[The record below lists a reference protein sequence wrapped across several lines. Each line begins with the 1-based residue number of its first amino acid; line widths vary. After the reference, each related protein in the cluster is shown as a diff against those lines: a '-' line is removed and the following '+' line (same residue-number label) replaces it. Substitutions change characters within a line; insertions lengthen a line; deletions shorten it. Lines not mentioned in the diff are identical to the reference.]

1 MISVNEAL
9 NNIFELVAQLEAEQV
24 GLRDANGRIL
34 ARSVIAKRDQPPF
47 SASAMDGYAI
57 CSKDLDKGVIK
68 WKVIGEAGAGHGFG
82 GYVKS
87 GQATRIFTGA
97 PMPEGTDQVIIQ
109 ENVKLK
115 NLVITLSQT
124 PNSEKYVRAAGSD
137 FNSGFTLKAPRLLTP
152 HDVALTGRNEFTDTM
167 GN

>member
-68 WKVIGEAGAGHGFG
+68 WKVIGESGAGHG
-82 GYVKS
+82 
-87 GQATRIFTGA
+87 
-97 PMPEGTDQVIIQ
+97 
-109 ENVKLK
+109 
-115 NLVITLSQT
+115 LVNT
-124 PNSEKYVRAAGSD
+124 
-137 FNSGFTLKAPRLLTP
+137 
-152 HDVALTGRNEFTDTM
+152 
-167 GN
+167 